1 MAGFSIVLVLFV
13 FIAIVVGLILLGLG
27 TFAAGHFAGKSQKN
41 RKLGVALRIISYFLL
56 IPILAFGIIIF
67 ITSKLV

>member
-27 TFAAGHFAGKSQKN
+27 TFSAGHFAGKSQKN

-67 ITSKLV
+67 ITSKLI